1 MTRDSRDFA
10 TYLDKCLRIFEQ
22 RFGPLSAHEARAAR
36 GFALIGLAGELAS
49 EYGVTG
55 WPERIAMQAAL
66 ICFKHWRQQRG
77 TGELEPQQLANALR
91 QYIELYG
98 DSRFTKTDD
107 PNRLHGE
114 RSGYWRHT
122 ERGRQWLF
130 STAGFKKAIGHAD
143 LALAVKL
150 LIGQGILK
158 SGPNPKKHVTQVKVH
173 GGSAWFYVIQFDDD
187 HVG

>member
-1 MTRDSRDFA
+1 MHRYA
-10 TYLDKCLRIFEQ
+10 K
-22 RFGPLSAHEARAAR
+22 
-36 GFALIGLAGELAS
+36 
-49 EYGVTG
+49 
-55 WPERIAMQAAL
+55 
-66 ICFKHWRQQRG
+66 
-77 TGELEPQQLANALR
+77 PQQLANALR

-114 RSGYWRHT
+114 RSGYWRPT
-122 ERGRQWLF
+122 EQGRQWLF
-130 STAGFKKAIGHAD
+130 SKAGFKKAIGHAD

-150 LIGQGILK
+150 LIGEGILK